1 MLGPT
6 PLKMS
11 ACLDLM
17 IVCVLDIDLMYEIHI
32 SMVICN
38 YKDRSDHRKLILLD
52 LMLVYGCMYS
62 SHVWEFRSRGGM
74 SLQR

>member
-1 MLGPT
+1 M

-11 ACLDLM
+11 ACLELM
-17 IVCVLDIDLMYEIHI
+17 IVCILDIDLRSIFPWLYEIA
-32 SMVICN
+32 
-38 YKDRSDHRKLILLD
+38 KDRSDQRKLILLD
-52 LMLVYGCMYS
+52 LMLVYGCMYR